1 MFSCSVNTSNMSSYF
16 NALDYIAQ
24 KRYLAKLYFNAL
36 DYIAQKRYLA
46 KLNIDGCSLQDPY
59 AIEETQW
66 SEDMSKWP
74 DMQFGD
80 IYTYLINTE
89 GCYTKEKLKAFRS
102 LEAYNY

>member
-1 MFSCSVNTSNMSSYF
+1 MSSYF
-16 NALDYIAQ
+16 NTQ
-24 KRYLAKLYFNAL
+24 

-74 DMQFGD
+74 DMQWAIFEMTFHDVNFQNGRASVGKM
-80 IYTYLINTE
+80 YSE
-89 GCYTKEKLKAFRS
+89 PSGWVAVRHE
-102 LEAYNY
+102 